1 MEENTT
7 STEDIDEL
15 ESAELDDLDKDD
27 DEERIIDVDE
37 LDPTNATT
45 LDDIYDLMFNS
56 NKNISLGDI

>member
-15 ESAELDDLDKDD
+15 ENAELDDLDKDD